1 MYVCLC
7 KGLAESDIHR
17 AAQCAGAHPEGL
29 IEALGLE
36 DDDCCGRCVENIREL
51 VTIASTR
58 CLQCPLSSVPADRL
72 DTQSGALR

>member
-1 MYVCLC
+1 MYVCLS

-17 AAQCAGAHPEGL
+17 AAQCAGANPDNL
-29 IEALGLE
+29 ITTLGLE
-36 DDDCCGRCVENIREL
+36 DDDCCGRSVENIREL

-58 CLQCPLSSVPADRL
+58 CFQCPLSPTPADRL